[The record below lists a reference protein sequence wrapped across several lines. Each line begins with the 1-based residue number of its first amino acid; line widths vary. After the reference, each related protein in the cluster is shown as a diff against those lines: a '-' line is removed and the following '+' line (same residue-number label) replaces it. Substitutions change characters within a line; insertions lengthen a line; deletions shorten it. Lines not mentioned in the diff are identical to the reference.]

1 MRHQGAHFR
10 LCPSVA
16 APFSGTRYLVYTKV
30 CEDANL
36 AFTLPRNCMV
46 CRFAWTDLLRTQL
59 SFTRHYVEAS
69 RKLATIAAQAGS
81 EYRYTTLDDTRQFI
95 EQNEREIIT
104 YEQALCQVQAEQT
117 R

>member
-1 MRHQGAHFR
+1 
-10 LCPSVA
+10 
-16 APFSGTRYLVYTKV
+16 
-30 CEDANL
+30 
-36 AFTLPRNCMV
+36 
-46 CRFAWTDLLRTQL
+46 
-59 SFTRHYVEAS
+59 VEAS